1 MRTIKLTL
9 AYDGSEFFGWQ
20 IQPNRPTVQAA
31 VMEAVAAVT
40 GERAAVHGSGRT
52 DAGVHA
58 LAQVASFHTASG
70 IPAAKLA
77 RALNRQ
83 LPSAI
88 RVLAAEEAPP
98 GFHARHQAR
107 AKTYRYRIYRG
118 EICPPFLWR
127 YVHHFPYPLDEQQM
141 MEAAPLFEGAH
152 DFTSLASAEAPA
164 PAREARESAPHE
176 QQRPSK
182 SQVRTVFSSELRR
195 EGEELLY
202 TVRGSG
208 FLHHMV
214 RNMAGTLVEIGK
226 GRLSAAQIPEI
237 LTARR
242 RSAAGP
248 TLPGKGLWLL
258 SVEY

>member
-70 IPAAKLA
+70 IPAANLA
-77 RALNRQ
+77 KALNRQ
-83 LPSAI
+83 LPHTI
-88 RVLAAEEAPP
+88 RVLAAEEAPA
-98 GFHARHQAR
+98 GFHARHHAR
-107 AKTYRYRIYRG
+107 AKTYHYRIYHG

-127 YVHHFPYPLDEQQM
+127 YVHYFPYPLDEQQM

-152 DFTSLASAEAPA
+152 DFTSFASAEPPASAGDAP
-164 PAREARESAPHE
+164 ESDQ

-195 EGEELLY
+195 EGEELVY

-214 RNMAGTLVEIGK
+214 RNMAGTLVEVGK

-237 LTARR
+237 LAARR

-248 TLPGKGLWLL
+248 TLPGKGLWLV

>member
-70 IPAAKLA
+70 IPAANLA
-77 RALNRQ
+77 KALNRQ
-83 LPSAI
+83 LPHTI
-88 RVLAAEEAPP
+88 RVLGAEEAPA
-98 GFHARHQAR
+98 GFHARHHAR

-118 EICPPFLWR
+118 GICPPFLWR

-152 DFTSLASAEAPA
+152 DFTSFASAEPLAPA
-164 PAREARESAPHE
+164 SEVK
-176 QQRPSK
+176 SK
-182 SQVRTVFSSELRR
+182 IRTVFSSELRR
-195 EGEELLY
+195 EGEELVY
-202 TVRGSG
+202 TVGGSG

-214 RNMAGTLVEIGK
+214 RNMAGTLVEVGK

-237 LTARR
+237 LAARR

-248 TLPGKGLWLL
+248 TLPGKGLWLV

>member
-20 IQPNRPTVQAA
+20 VQPNRPTVQAA

-58 LAQVASFHTASG
+58 LAQVASFQTASG
-70 IPAAKLA
+70 IPAANLA
-77 RALNRQ
+77 KALNRR
-83 LPSAI
+83 LPHTI
-88 RVLAAEEAPP
+88 RVLAAEEAPA
-98 GFHARHQAR
+98 GFHARLQAR
-107 AKTYRYRIYRG
+107 AKSYRYRIYRG

-141 MEAAPLFEGAH
+141 MEAAPLFQGAH
-152 DFTSLASAEAPA
+152 DFTSFASAEP
-164 PAREARESAPHE
+164 PEPDERQMPL
-176 QQRPSK
+176 K
-182 SQVRTVFSSELRR
+182 SLVRTVFSSELRR
-195 EGEELLY
+195 EGEELVY

-214 RNMAGTLVEIGK
+214 RNIVGTLVEVGK
-226 GRLSAAQIPEI
+226 GRMSAAQIPAI
-237 LTARR
+237 LAARQ

-248 TLPGKGLWLL
+248 TLPGKGLWLV